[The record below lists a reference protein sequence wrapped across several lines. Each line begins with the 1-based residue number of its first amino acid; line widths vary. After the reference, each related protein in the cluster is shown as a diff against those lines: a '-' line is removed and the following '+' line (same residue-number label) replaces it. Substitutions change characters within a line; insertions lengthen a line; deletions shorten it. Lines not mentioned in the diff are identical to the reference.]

1 MFTAP
6 PPSRNGKIPN
16 LICRLSE
23 IDRSA
28 ASITHGRKIL
38 APACIPAYVYQMMP
52 PLFAFSMP
60 GTPEII
66 FILLI
71 VLILFGAK
79 KLPELARGI
88 GQSLGE
94 FKKAR
99 EEFEREVHKSAA
111 DVEVKEAPDKQPH
124 KPV

>member
-1 MFTAP
+1 MT
-6 PPSRNGKIPN
+6 
-16 LICRLSE
+16 
-23 IDRSA
+23 
-28 ASITHGRKIL
+28 
-38 APACIPAYVYQMMP
+38 P

-111 DVEVKEAPDKQPH
+111 EVEVKEAPDKQPH
-124 KPV
+124 NPA